1 MEEEFECY
9 PMRLERGKPSHAK
22 KKSHCQRPFSRTLF
36 LFSSFYSS
44 LCESGMRPLLF
55 RTPRRQKFSVPI
67 RAVAVFV
74 GVLPGASSSLLI
86 SGEPGL
92 LPLTPTSLLLFS
104 IFQLATFNF
113 PTSSSSSLFSISN
126 CGVEGGNPSL
136 KVPWPRTSY
145 TCILRRGCVPL
156 FRRQTMSQCV
166 YMCLT
171 HLSNHRSRVFRAS
184 LSLFRGYWGREQ
196 ATCICTM

>member
-1 MEEEFECY
+1 MW
-9 PMRLERGKPSHAK
+9 MRIATPTRKTVPRQK
-22 KKSHCQRPFSRTLF
+22 IVPQRPSSLAPYFSC
-36 LFSSFYSS
+36 FYSS

-86 SGEPGL
+86 SGKPGLL
-92 LPLTPTSLLLFS
+92 LPLTPPLFNLS
-104 IFQLATFNF
+104 TFNF
-113 PTSSSSSLFSISN
+113 QLSTFLLPLALLIVIWN

-145 TCILRRGCVPL
+145 TCILRIECVPL
-156 FRRQTMSQCV
+156 SRRTTMSQCV
-166 YMCLT
+166 YMMCLI
-171 HLSNHRSRVFRAS
+171 HLSNHRYRVFRAS
-184 LSLFRGYWGREQ
+184 LSFSRGYWGREQ